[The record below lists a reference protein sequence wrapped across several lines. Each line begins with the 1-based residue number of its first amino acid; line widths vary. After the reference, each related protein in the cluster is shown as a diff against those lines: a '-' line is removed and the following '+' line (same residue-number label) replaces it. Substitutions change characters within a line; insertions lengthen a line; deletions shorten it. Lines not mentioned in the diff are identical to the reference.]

1 MTAPADV
8 LAVLDTALETIGN
21 SEHWWMDSPT
31 RGGFDADAIT
41 EARAA
46 VAELI
51 AAAESAMGAIRA
63 IAPAGVTYEPR
74 DRLQAALA
82 RCGGAA

>member
-1 MTAPADV
+1 MTAPVNV
-8 LAVLDTALETIGN
+8 LAELDRRIEIGEMFGQEHDLPNLPGNAAL
-21 SEHWWMDSPT
+21 
-31 RGGFDADAIT
+31 R

-46 VAELI
+46 VAELME
-51 AAAESAMGAIRA
+51 AAESAMGAIRA
-63 IAPAGVTYEPR
+63 IAPAGVTYKPR

>member
-1 MTAPADV
+1 MTAPVDV
-8 LAVLDTALETIGN
+8 LAELDRRIEIGEMFGQEHDLPNLPGN
-21 SEHWWMDSPT
+21 SAL
-31 RGGFDADAIT
+31 R

-51 AAAESAMGAIRA
+51 EAAESAMGAILA

-74 DRLQAALA
+74 DRLRAALA
-82 RCGGAA
+82 RCGGDA